1 MDGASSAPIE
11 MSTAADVEE
20 IQLIE
25 EETSSG
31 AISALRWAQI
41 GAGLFTIA
49 LMLTSITLMRRAS
62 RR

>member
-1 MDGASSAPIE
+1 MA
-11 MSTAADVEE
+11 MSVVPDAEA
-20 IQLIE
+20 ISLIE
-25 EETSSG
+25 EDTSSS

-49 LMLTSITLMRRAS
+49 LMLLSITLMRRAS